1 MAELGE
7 RVARIEG
14 TVEEQTM
21 RIDDVRDTIK
31 GLDERM
37 DRRFDGVDRRFDA
50 VDHRF
55 DAVGRRFENVDR
67 RFDSLERKLDSHFK
81 WLVGVVV
88 AAFGTV
94 ASLILR
100 H

>member
-21 RIDDVRDTIK
+21 RIDDVRDAIK

-37 DRRFDGVDRRFDA
+37 E
-50 VDHRF
+50 
-55 DAVGRRFENVDR
+55 RRFEGVDR

>member
-7 RVARIEG
+7 RIAWVEG
-14 TVEEQTM
+14 RLEEQTM
-21 RIDDVRDTIK
+21 RVDDVRDAIK
-31 GLDERM
+31 GLDERI
-37 DRRFDGVDRRFDA
+37 DRRFESVDRRFD
-50 VDHRF
+50 
-55 DAVGRRFENVDR
+55 NVDR
-67 RFDSLERKLDSHFK
+67 RIDSLERKLDSHFK

>member
-1 MAELGE
+1 MPPTTVWWRRTVAELGE
-7 RVARIEG
+7 RIAWVEG
-14 TVEEQTM
+14 RLEEQTM
-21 RIDDVRDTIK
+21 RVDDVRDAIK
-31 GLDERM
+31 GLDERI
-37 DRRFDGVDRRFDA
+37 DRRFESVDRRFD
-50 VDHRF
+50 
-55 DAVGRRFENVDR
+55 NVDR
-67 RFDSLERKLDSHFK
+67 RIDSLERKLDSHFK

>member
-1 MAELGE
+1 MPPTTVWWERTVSELGE

-14 TVEEQTM
+14 TVEEQIM
-21 RIDDVRDTIK
+21 RIDDVRDAIK

-37 DRRFDGVDRRFDA
+37 DRRFEGVD
-50 VDHRF
+50 
-55 DAVGRRFENVDR
+55 RRFENVDR
-67 RFDSLERKLDSHFK
+67 RFDSLERKIDSHFK

>member
-1 MAELGE
+1 MPPTTVWWGRTVAEFGE

-21 RIDDVRDTIK
+21 RIDDVRDAIK
-31 GLDERM
+31 GLNERM
-37 DRRFDGVDRRFDA
+37 DGRFEGVDRRF
-50 VDHRF
+50 
-55 DAVGRRFENVDR
+55 GSVDR

-81 WLVGVVV
+81 WLMGVMV

-94 ASLILR
+94 AGLILR